1 MSDSNELNE
10 PLLAYGSTFHND
22 LHTLINRVRNGVSF
36 KVFSSFVNSTPF
48 TWPEWSSF
56 LHLSERSMQRY
67 KKENKTFDPLQSEKI
82 IEITRLYQR
91 GIEVFGSKPKFDTW
105 LATASIALGGVA
117 PKSFLDSS
125 FGIQLIHD
133 ELGRI
138 EHGILA

>member
-1 MSDSNELNE
+1 MSDPNEVGE
-10 PLLAYGSTFHND
+10 PLFIYGSTLHND
-22 LHTLINRVRNGVSF
+22 LIALIDRVRNGVSF
-36 KVFSSFVNSTPF
+36 KVFASFVNITPF
-48 TWPEWSSF
+48 SWPEWSLF

-67 KKENKTFDPLQSEKI
+67 KKDNKTFDPLQSEKI

-91 GIEVFGSKPKFDTW
+91 GIEVFGAKPKFDTW
-105 LATASIALGGVA
+105 LSTSCVALGGPA